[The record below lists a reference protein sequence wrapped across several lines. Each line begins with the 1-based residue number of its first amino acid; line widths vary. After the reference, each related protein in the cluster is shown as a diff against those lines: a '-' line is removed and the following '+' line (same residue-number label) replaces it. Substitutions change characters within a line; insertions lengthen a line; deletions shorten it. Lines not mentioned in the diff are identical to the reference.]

1 MIPAAISL
9 RYARALVDLADKA
22 GRLEK
27 VAAGLEQLNTLCLG
41 HDELQAVIRH
51 PGFSVEQRT
60 GIFNELMTRLGLDDL
75 LRPFLG
81 LIIEKGR
88 LPALAGICQAVQN
101 LTDDKLGRVRA
112 FATSARPL
120 SPAHCDAV
128 AAVLEKRVGYKV
140 VLETEVDASLIA
152 GLQVQ
157 LGSELFDGSVK
168 GRLDRLGRQLLAK

>member
-9 RYARALVDLADKA
+9 RYARAIVELADKA

-27 VAAGLEQLNTLCLG
+27 VAAGLEQLNALCLG
-41 HDELQAVIRH
+41 HDELQAVVRH
-51 PGFSVEQRT
+51 PGFSVQQRT
-60 GIFNELMTRLGLDDL
+60 AIFNELMNRLGHDDL
-75 LRPFLG
+75 LRPFIG

-88 LPALAGICQAVQN
+88 LPALSGICESVQT
-101 LTDDKLGRVRA
+101 LTDEKLGRVRA

-120 SPAHCDAV
+120 SAAQCEAV
-128 AAVLEKRVGYKV
+128 AAVLEKRVGHKV
-140 VLETEVDASLIA
+140 VLETEVDSSLIA